1 MNIFV
6 VYTGMKLLLKQEN
19 LKEEL
24 AEKDIKDLKVISQKE
39 FNKIVDNL
47 YSLKINFRDIPNAV
61 LLPNLKRKL
70 REELSILGKLYF
82 TKRRFAHTNPN
93 TKKKHNNQNFRIE
106 EYKGILQWIK
116 TSTYAIIEKESFYKT
131 FMLIRLDKKNKEKV
145 NILIF
150 NEDKLGNFIVTLKK
164 IDLTV
169 LGNKNYELVGA
180 GVEPAISLALSK
192 RPTTLTSS
200 TTNSNK
206 NILQ

>member
-1 MNIFV
+1 
-6 VYTGMKLLLKQEN
+6 MKLLLKQEN

-70 REELSILGKLYF
+70 REELGILGKLYF

-131 FMLIRLDKKNKEKV
+131 FMLIRLDKKNKEK
-145 NILIF
+145 
-150 NEDKLGNFIVTLKK
+150 
-164 IDLTV
+164 DLTV

>member
-70 REELSILGKLYF
+70 REELGILGKLYF

-93 TKKKHNNQNFRIE
+93 TKKKHNNQNFRI
-106 EYKGILQWIK
+106 
-116 TSTYAIIEKESFYKT
+116 
-131 FMLIRLDKKNKEKV
+131 
-145 NILIF
+145 
-150 NEDKLGNFIVTLKK
+150 
-164 IDLTV
+164 
-169 LGNKNYELVGA
+169 
-180 GVEPAISLALSK
+180 
-192 RPTTLTSS
+192 
-200 TTNSNK
+200 
-206 NILQ
+206 

>member
-70 REELSILGKLYF
+70 REELGILGKLYF

-116 TSTYAIIEKESFYKT
+116 TSIYAIIEKESFYKT
-131 FMLIRLDKKNKEKV
+131 FMLIRLDKKNNEKV

-164 IDLTV
+164 TDLTV

>member
-1 MNIFV
+1 
-6 VYTGMKLLLKQEN
+6 MKLLLKQEN

-93 TKKKHNNQNFRIE
+93 TKEKHNNQNFRIE

-131 FMLIRLDKKNKEKV
+131 FMLIKLDKKNKEKV

-164 IDLTV
+164 TDLTV

>member
-70 REELSILGKLYF
+70 REELGILGKLYF

-106 EYKGILQWIK
+106 EYKGILH
-116 TSTYAIIEKESFYKT
+116 
-131 FMLIRLDKKNKEKV
+131 MLIRLDKKNKEK
-145 NILIF
+145 
-150 NEDKLGNFIVTLKK
+150 
-164 IDLTV
+164 DLTV

-180 GVEPAISLALSK
+180 GVEPAISLALRK

>member
-70 REELSILGKLYF
+70 REELGILGKLYF

-106 EYKGILQWIK
+106 EYKGILH
-116 TSTYAIIEKESFYKT
+116 
-131 FMLIRLDKKNKEKV
+131 MLIRLDKKNKEK
-145 NILIF
+145 
-150 NEDKLGNFIVTLKK
+150 
-164 IDLTV
+164 DLTV

-200 TTNSNK
+200 TTN
-206 NILQ
+206 